1 MSDDSGTP
9 AYRRIGEILVEKH
22 LIAPGQLERALAVQ
36 QKTGRLLGEI
46 CVATF
51 GLERMSLADVLAEQW
66 DEMQHADAMSCT
78 GDGRVCRSTGG
89 LSTESALQVLLEE
102 AHAAR
107 LDLTSRTDELGKRL
121 ATLEA
126 LVVGVGE
133 ALAGLATTG
142 TGAPTPKRRR
152 ATKAASGTPTPKPR
166 RATKA
171 ATATPTPKKPR
182 ASTQPST
189 SRAKST

>member
-1 MSDDSGTP
+1 VSDDNGIR
-9 AYRRIGEILVEKH
+9 AYRRIGEILVAKH

-36 QKTGRLLGEI
+36 QRTGRLLGEI

-66 DEMQHADAMSCT
+66 DEMRHADEMSCA
-78 GDGRVCRSTGG
+78 GGRVCRSTGG

-133 ALAGLATTG
+133 ALAGLATAG
-142 TGAPTPKRRR
+142 TGAPAPKRRG
-152 ATKAASGTPTPKPR
+152 ATKTASATPTPKTR
-166 RATKA
+166 RVTKGA
-171 ATATPTPKKPR
+171 IATPTPKKPR
-182 ASTQPST
+182 ASTQPSN
-189 SRAKST
+189 SRAKSA